1 MDYRVSLDIF
11 DGPLD
16 LLLHLIKRHE
26 LDVCDVSL
34 AKITDSYV
42 KHVELLRDMASRGE
56 GEGVDIDV
64 VGDFLVV
71 AATLLE
77 IKSNELLPRPEAREV
92 ETAADEGGGDPRFE
106 LVRQLLEYKRIKDSA
121 DRLEV
126 RREEHHQRFPRVPG
140 RMRPPQGE
148 AEGDAEGEEL
158 APLDLEELHAWDL
171 LSLFEQLMND
181 VGRRGPVSHDVTYD
195 DTPIDLHVADIADRV
210 GRERRVSFRALMLG
224 RANRSEMIGV
234 FLALLELIRQ
244 KRVLVEP
251 AEDDIQLVDA
261 PEEHK
266 RTFEEQ
272 TFGGGVGN

>member
-26 LDVCDVSL
+26 LDICDVSL

-42 KHVELLRDMASRGE
+42 KHVELLRDLASRGE

-77 IKSNELLPRPEAREV
+77 IKSNELLPRPEAQHV
-92 ETAADEGGGDPRFE
+92 EMPADEQSQDPRFE

-121 DRLEV
+121 DRLES
-126 RREEHHQRFPRVPG
+126 RREEHQQRFPRMPG
-140 RMRPPQGE
+140 RTRLVVG
-148 AEGDAEGEEL
+148 EGDTEGEGEEL
-158 APLDLEELHAWDL
+158 PPLDLEELHAWDL
-171 LSLFEQLMND
+171 LSLFEQLMAE
-181 VGRRGPVSHDVTYD
+181 VGRRGPASHDVTYD
-195 DTPIDLHVADIADRV
+195 ETPIDLHVADIADRV
-210 GRERRVSFRALMLG
+210 ANERRVSFRALMLG
-224 RANRSEMIGV
+224 RAGRSEMIGV

-244 KRVLVEP
+244 KRVLIEP
-251 AEDDIQLVDA
+251 VDGDVQIIDA
-261 PEEHK
+261 PDEHK

-272 TFGGGVGN
+272 AF

>member
-42 KHVELLRDMASRGE
+42 KHVEVLRELAARGE
-56 GEGVDIDV
+56 GEGVDIDT

-77 IKSNELLPRPEAREV
+77 IKSNQLLPRQEAEPVEMPPEEQEA
-92 ETAADEGGGDPRFE
+92 DPRFE
-106 LVRQLLEYKRIKDSA
+106 LIRQLLEYKRIKDSA
-121 DRLEV
+121 DRLEA
-126 RREEHHQRFPRVPG
+126 RREEHQQRFPRVPG
-140 RMRPPQGE
+140 RVRLPKGE
-148 AEGDAEGEEL
+148 GEEGEEL
-158 APLDLEELHAWDL
+158 PPLDLEELHAWDL
-171 LSLFEQLMND
+171 LSLFEQLMAD
-181 VGRRGPVSHDVTYD
+181 VGRRGPVSHEVTYD

-224 RANRSEMIGV
+224 RAGRSEMIGV

-244 KRVLVEP
+244 KRVLIEPVEG
-251 AEDDIQLVDA
+251 DVQIIDA
-261 PEEHK
+261 PDEHK
-266 RTFEEQ
+266 QTFEEQ
-272 TFGGGVGN
+272 AFGGEVGS

>member
-1 MDYRVSLDIF
+1 MDYRISLDIF

-26 LDVCDVSL
+26 LDICDVSL

-42 KHVELLRDMASRGE
+42 KHVQVLRELAARGE
-56 GEGVDIDV
+56 GEGVDIDT
-64 VGDFLVV
+64 VGDFIIV

-77 IKSNELLPRPEAREV
+77 IKSNELLPRQEAGPVDMPAE
-92 ETAADEGGGDPRFE
+92 ELSEDPRFE

-121 DRLEV
+121 DRLEA
-126 RREEHHQRFPRVPG
+126 RREEHQQRFPRAPG
-140 RMRPPQGE
+140 RFRLPEGE
-148 AEGDAEGEEL
+148 GEGEEL
-158 APLDLEELHAWDL
+158 PPLDLEELHAWDL

-181 VGRRGPVSHDVTYD
+181 VGRRGPASHEVTYD

-224 RANRSEMIGV
+224 RAGRSEMIGV

-251 AEDDIQLVDA
+251 MDGDIQIVDA

-272 TFGGGVGN
+272 TFGS

>member
-26 LDVCDVSL
+26 LDICDVSL

-42 KHVELLRDMASRGE
+42 KHVEVLRDLASRGE

-77 IKSNELLPRPEAREV
+77 IKSNELLPRPEAQQV
-92 ETAADEGGGDPRFE
+92 EMSADEQGQDPRFE

-121 DRLEV
+121 DRLEA
-126 RREEHHQRFPRVPG
+126 RREEHQQRFPRMPG
-140 RMRPPQGE
+140 RMRMTAG
-148 AEGDAEGEEL
+148 EGDTEGEGEGEEL
-158 APLDLEELHAWDL
+158 PPLDLEELHAWDL
-171 LSLFEQLMND
+171 LSLFEQLMAE
-181 VGRRGPVSHDVTYD
+181 VGRRGPASHDVTYD
-195 DTPIDLHVADIADRV
+195 ETPIDLHVADIADRV
-210 GRERRVSFRALMLG
+210 ASERRVSFRALMLG
-224 RANRSEMIGV
+224 RAGRSEMIGV

-244 KRVLVEP
+244 KRVLIEPVEG
-251 AEDDIQLVDA
+251 DIQIIDA

-272 TFGGGVGN
+272 AFGS

>member
-26 LDVCDVSL
+26 LDICDVSL
-34 AKITDSYV
+34 ARITDSYLR
-42 KHVELLRDMASRGE
+42 HVDLLREMAARGE
-56 GEGVDIDV
+56 GGGVDIDV

-77 IKSNELLPRPEAREV
+77 IKSDELLPRPEAQAIELPLQ
-92 ETAADEGGGDPRFE
+92 ESQDPRFE

-121 DRLEV
+121 DRLEA
-126 RREEHHQRFPRVPG
+126 RREQYQHRFPRAPG
-140 RMRPPQGE
+140 RLRLESAAGGE
-148 AEGDAEGEEL
+148 DGAGGEL
-158 APLDLEELHAWDL
+158 PPLDLEELHVWDL
-171 LSLFEQLMND
+171 LSLFEQLMNE
-181 VGRRGPVSHDVTYD
+181 VGRRGPTSHDVTYD

-210 GRERRVSFRALMLG
+210 GRERRISFRSLMLG
-224 RANRSEMIGV
+224 RAGRSEMIGV

-244 KRVLVEP
+244 KRVLIEP
-251 AEDDIQLVDA
+251 TEGDIHIIDA

-266 RTFEEQ
+266 QTFEEQ
-272 TFGGGVGN
+272 TFGEGVGGN